1 MSLLF
6 LNIDLFRE
14 LDSITLDTKAKTAEW
29 DDILSSSQCLQ
40 VELWWP
46 GWIWKPVDPCCV
58 VELSVPVEGY
68 NHAIHHIFD
77 GEATAGWRAT

>member
-46 GWIWKPVDPCCV
+46 G
-58 VELSVPVEGY
+58 
-68 NHAIHHIFD
+68 
-77 GEATAGWRAT
+77 